1 VICERRTHSGRKSS
15 KRVCMHLN
23 CSKYLENMGKR
34 ARRVFSWRISASCF
48 FVCLIFLLTLRRCAQ
63 QTQSCDTNG
72 RPSEKTLV
80 TYAYAEGLGNG
91 GEIDLHNLRFFFK
104 VILTGE
110 TPGTSDMY
118 NRIKYNIV
126 VSGQVCTPCKD
137 TLPRLL
143 RKSGRR
149 LDETVTVL
157 YRENYGMDFGGYN
170 FSLQWEEKQGS
181 MHNYAYFVFINSS
194 LRGPFMPKWTPT
206 GFHFTSV
213 LTDFFREN
221 LKVKLAGSY
230 ITCLPEAELTPG
242 PIMESLFF
250 AVDAESIHW
259 LIEDGVFN
267 SRAGKVDSILS
278 GEYAILRSVTRHG
291 GKVEGLSMRYAKGLD
306 WTDASHHHCNDNRH
320 SSRRGLLDGGISPNP
335 IEHVFVKSSWCVRAT
350 EISVMSD
357 WLSTLTEGYPGTEG
371 RFDAEGYAKGIS
383 IEGTSGKEGTLPD
396 DVPHDTCR
404 NGDIRSLHVSA

>member
-1 VICERRTHSGRKSS
+1 
-15 KRVCMHLN
+15 M
-23 CSKYLENMGKR
+23 
-34 ARRVFSWRISASCF
+34 
-48 FVCLIFLLTLRRCAQ
+48 
-63 QTQSCDTNG
+63 NG

-91 GEIDLHNLRFFFK
+91 GEIDLHNFRFFLK
-104 VILTGE
+104 LVLAEE
-110 TPGTSDMY
+110 TPGTSDEY
-118 NRIKYNIV
+118 NRINYNIV
-126 VSGQVCTPCKD
+126 VSGQVCTPCED

-143 RKSGRR
+143 SKPGRQV
-149 LDETVTVL
+149 DKKVTVL

-181 MHNYAYFVFINSS
+181 MHKYAYFVFINSS
-194 LRGPFMPKWTPT
+194 LRGPFMPKWTPP

-213 LTDFFREN
+213 LTGFFREN
-221 LKVKLAGSY
+221 PKVKLAGSY

-267 SRAGKVDSILS
+267 SRAGKVDAILS

-291 GKVEGLSMRYAKGLD
+291 GKVEGLSMRYAKGLN
-306 WTDASHHHCNDNRH
+306 WTDTSHHHCNDNRH
-320 SSRRGLLDGGISPNP
+320 SSRRGLLDKGISPNP

-350 EISVMSD
+350 EISVLSQ
-357 WLSTLTEGYPGTEG
+357 WLSILTEGYPGTEG
-371 RFDAEGYAKGIS
+371 KFDAEGYAKGIS
-383 IEGTSGKEGTLPD
+383 VEGTSGKEGTLPD

-404 NGDIRSLHVSA
+404 NGDIKSLHVSA